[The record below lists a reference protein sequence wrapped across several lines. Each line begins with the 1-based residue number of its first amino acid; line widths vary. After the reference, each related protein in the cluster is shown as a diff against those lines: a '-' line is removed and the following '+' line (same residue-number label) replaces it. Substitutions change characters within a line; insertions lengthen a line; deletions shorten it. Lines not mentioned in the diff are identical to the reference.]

1 MALIEKALKSLK
13 WISFFI
19 CLSAFVWK
27 VGDAFISYT
36 SKDVG
41 TRDHWY
47 MTSRK
52 FWLFLTTFP
61 LPHLGLTL
69 GNVIEQTQNIKKPL
83 FLPKLSPF
91 DKLIVQVPSNGS
103 YNRFTFK
110 IFEMNR
116 LIFKLNQFNYWIELL
131 FKKKLLFSYWGC
143 QFNWVLLITEGYLE
157 ST

>member
-52 FWLFLTTFP
+52 FWLLLTTFP

-69 GNVIEQTQNIKKPL
+69 GNVIEQTQNIKKPS
-83 FLPKLSPF
+83 FSPKLSPL
-91 DKLIVQVPSNGS
+91 DKLIVQVPLNGS
-103 YNRFTFK
+103 CNRFTFK

-116 LIFKLNQFNYWIELL
+116 LIFKLNQFHYWIELL
-131 FKKKLLFSYWGC
+131 FKKNYCFQIKAVNS
-143 QFNWVLLITEGYLE
+143 IGY
-157 ST
+157 S